1 MLTEAGIGQSTVLA
15 IGGGPIW
22 VLTQKEV
29 VELFEHDPETDVI
42 VLVGEIG
49 GTMEEEAAEFIAE
62 QVTKPV
68 VAMIVGRAAPK
79 GKSLGH
85 AGAIIEG
92 NRGTAQAKIEALSQ
106 AGAHIAST
114 PQQIVDLIKHIRGDD
129 K

>member
-1 MLTEAGIGQSTVLA
+1 
-15 IGGGPIW
+15 
-22 VLTQKEV
+22 LTQKEV
-29 VELFEHDPETDVI
+29 VELFEHDPETDII

-106 AGAHIAST
+106 AGAHIAVPPADRRPDQT
-114 PQQIVDLIKHIRGDD
+114 HPR
-129 K
+129 